1 MRHKLPPIRAIVA
14 GLALTAVAVAC
25 SPDKMT
31 APPPAQ
37 TSGSLLGFV
46 GGLLGGVVNTV
57 TSLLL
62 PAVHR
67 GTSLPTDVAVTQTV
81 GPAGGVISI
90 PQAGMTITFSPGAVS
105 APTTITATAN
115 AGGYYAYSFEPHG
128 IKFNAPVVITQDM
141 SNARTSGLLG
151 GLLSVQGGYM
161 ADGIS
166 DLDQASG
173 NVTISEQLPAVTVWL
188 PGLNGQIVPTTSYS
202 IHHFSGYILT
212 GGRQ

>member
-25 SPDKMT
+25 APDKMT

-37 TSGSLLGFV
+37 TSGSLLGLV

-67 GTSLPTDVAVTQTV
+67 GTSLPTDVAVTKTI
-81 GPAGGVISI
+81 GAAGGTISI
-90 PQAGMTITFSPGAVS
+90 PQAGMTITFAPGAVS

-115 AGGYYAYSFEPHG
+115 AGGYFAYTFQPHG
-128 IKFNAPVVITQDM
+128 ITFNAPVVITQDM
-141 SNARTSGLLG
+141 SDASTTGLLG

-166 DLDQASG
+166 DLNQTSG
-173 NVTISEQLPAVTVWL
+173 TVTVSEQLPAATAWV
-188 PGLNGQIVPTTSYS
+188 PGANGSLIPVTSYS